1 MFITDLP
8 EIIGMISYEDK
19 HGNINETEITF
30 NIKNG
35 MIDEDQPVACMN
47 PFKYDKEFNYKKI
60 KLYVKDTVNNKFTY
74 LSKDVNNWIT
84 VL

>member
-1 MFITDLP
+1 
-8 EIIGMISYEDK
+8 
-19 HGNINETEITF
+19 
-30 NIKNG
+30 